1 MISSL
6 DNLSPEKLRQEL
18 DFEQSENQILSR
30 QLNDTKMKLS
40 SALNVQSQLELDLV
54 DMTKQVAILQGQVKD
69 LKKSKNQL
77 ENELSKEQM
86 NYINEKQQWLDK
98 EAKTEAIV
106 ENLRSDLSKANA
118 ANPSTPST
126 PSSFSFPG
134 TFSSASTATTAATST
149 TSSTSSGG
157 FGHRRLLSI
166 TSLSSSRSNN
176 NSNSS
181 DSKAIEKLKSELEQ
195 ARQQAD
201 FVSKEYTARFDQIET
216 ELQQSKTQVAR
227 LIEENEGFQFL
238 LVEKAILSGLDE
250 ETEETEETEQL
261 SEEDKKSLEAEVKIT
276 KSHNKAL
283 TTSLERLIQRLLES
297 KDFERTLEENTMSG
311 NINATTLSA
320 FSSRVLANNNQS
332 SSTNSSSRPAFNR
345 GHHSGRGSVSSMFSI
360 SSGLRRNP
368 SVWTSVILGAGATG
382 AADDHHSV
390 SDGTATTDSVNS
402 SRPNSPIANG
412 VMSSDSSISSID
424 TTTLVNSPTATSGNA
439 SQLNALLNGSVARRP
454 STISQKK
461 LRPLT
466 MAN

>member
-6 DNLSPEKLRQEL
+6 DNMSPEKLRQEL

-40 SALNVQSQLELDLV
+40 AALNVQSQLELDLV

-98 EAKTEAIV
+98 EAKTEAV
-106 ENLRSDLSKANA
+106 VDNLRSELSKATATN
-118 ANPSTPST
+118 SSLPST

-134 TFSSASTATTAATST
+134 LFSSASTATTAATST
-149 TSSTSSGG
+149 TSSTSSSGG

-166 TSLSSSRSNN
+166 TSLSSSKSNN

-216 ELQQSKTQVAR
+216 ELQQSKAQVAR

-250 ETEETEETEQL
+250 ETEETDQL
-261 SEEDKKSLEAEVKIT
+261 SEEDKRSLETEIKIT

-297 KDFERTLEENTMSG
+297 KDFESTLEENTMSG
-311 NINATTLSA
+311 NINAKTLSA

-332 SSTNSSSRPAFNR
+332 NSSSSRPAFNR

-360 SSGLRRNP
+360 GSGLRRNP
-368 SVWTSVILGAGATG
+368 SVWTSLILGAGATG

-390 SDGTATTDSVNS
+390 SDGTTTTDSVNS
-402 SRPNSPIANG
+402 SRPNSPVANG
-412 VMSSDSSISSID
+412 LMSSDSSISSID
-424 TTTLVNSPTATSGNA
+424 TTTLVNSPTAASGGA
-439 SQLNALLNGSVARRP
+439 SQLNALLNGSVVARRP
-454 STISQKK
+454 STTSQKK

>member
-157 FGHRRLLSI
+157 FGHRRLLFI

-250 ETEETEETEQL
+250 ETEETEEAEQL

-297 KDFERTLEENTMSG
+297 KDFERTLEEK
-311 NINATTLSA
+311 
-320 FSSRVLANNNQS
+320 
-332 SSTNSSSRPAFNR
+332 
-345 GHHSGRGSVSSMFSI
+345 HHVGQ
-360 SSGLRRNP
+360 
-368 SVWTSVILGAGATG
+368 
-382 AADDHHSV
+382 H
-390 SDGTATTDSVNS
+390 
-402 SRPNSPIANG
+402 
-412 VMSSDSSISSID
+412 
-424 TTTLVNSPTATSGNA
+424 
-439 SQLNALLNGSVARRP
+439 
-454 STISQKK
+454 
-461 LRPLT
+461 
-466 MAN
+466 

>member
-30 QLNDTKMKLS
+30 QLNDTKLKLS
-40 SALNVQSQLELDLV
+40 AALNVQSQLELDLV

-77 ENELSKEQM
+77 ENELSREQM

-98 EAKTEAIV
+98 EAKTEV
-106 ENLRSDLSKANA
+106 VVDNLRSELSKATA
-118 ANPSTPST
+118 ANPSLPST

-149 TSSTSSGG
+149 TSSTSSSGG

-166 TSLSSSRSNN
+166 TSLSSNRSNN
-176 NSNSS
+176 NNTNSA
-181 DSKAIEKLKSELEQ
+181 DSKTVEKLKSELEQ

-216 ELQQSKTQVAR
+216 ELQHSKAQVAR

-250 ETEETEETEQL
+250 ETEETDQL
-261 SEEDKKSLEAEVKIT
+261 CEEDKRSLESEVKLT

-311 NINATTLSA
+311 NINAKTLSA
-320 FSSRVLANNNQS
+320 FSSRVLGNNNQS
-332 SSTNSSSRPAFNR
+332 NSTSSSSRPAFNR

-368 SVWTSVILGAGATG
+368 SVWTSLILGAGATG

-390 SDGTATTDSVNS
+390 SDGTTTTDSVNS
-402 SRPNSPIANG
+402 SRPNSPVANG
-412 VMSSDSSISSID
+412 LMSSDSSISSID
-424 TTTLVNSPTATSGNA
+424 TTTLVNSPTAASGGAN
-439 SQLNALLNGSVARRP
+439 QLNALLNGSVVARRP
-454 STISQKK
+454 STTSQKK